1 MSDSNKI
8 IIGLA
13 DNVVGQKLGN
23 IVSNVTASA
32 TAVTVAGAAGA
43 VGFFG
48 ATPSTQAAS
57 AAVTDFAS
65 LKTALQAYGLVG
77 S

>member
-13 DNVVGQKLGN
+13 DSVVGQKLGN
-23 IVSNVTASA
+23 IVSNVTASSSS
-32 TAVTVAGAAGA
+32 VTVGGAAGS

-48 ATPSTQAAS
+48 TTPTTQATS

>member
-1 MSDSNKI
+1 MSDKNKI

-13 DNVVGQKLGN
+13 DQSVGAKVGN
-23 IVSNVTASA
+23 IVSNVTASG
-32 TAVTVAGAAGA
+32 TALTVGTSAGS

-48 ATPSTQAAS
+48 TTPAAQATS

-65 LKTALQAYGLVG
+65 LKSALQSYGLVG